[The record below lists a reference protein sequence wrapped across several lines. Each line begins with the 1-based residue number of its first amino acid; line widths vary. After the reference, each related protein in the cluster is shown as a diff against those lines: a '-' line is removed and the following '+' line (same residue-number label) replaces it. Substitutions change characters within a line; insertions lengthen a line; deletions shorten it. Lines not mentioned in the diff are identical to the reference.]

1 MTQSAWYWARLH
13 ILGGA
18 RGVGYYY
25 IDPQRGRS
33 FQLVV
38 PMVEDLPAD
47 EVARR
52 ARAAGYGASAPGFA
66 LGGHEELRSSPH
78 LPPTFL
84 ELTRAE
90 FAQGDPNRAMV
101 LELTT
106 DEIAAYG
113 LPPAPPWV
121 RGAPP
126 PIT

>member
-1 MTQSAWYWARLH
+1 MTQPAWYWARLH

-38 PMVEDLPAD
+38 PMVDDLPPD

-52 ARAAGYGASAPGFA
+52 ARAAGYGATTPGFV
-66 LGGHEELRSSPH
+66 LGGHEEMRSSPH
-78 LPPTFL
+78 LPPTFI

-90 FAQGDPNRAMV
+90 FAKGDPGRALV
-101 LELTT
+101 LELTA
-106 DEIAAYG
+106 DEIGAYG
-113 LPPAPPWV
+113 LPAALPWV
-121 RGAPP
+121 RGPP
-126 PIT
+126 PQIT